1 MERIYKKIYNSKNS
15 IKKTLM
21 LNPSNNEFIDKLSK
35 ELGITYTNTINL
47 IIESFISDL
56 DIEEVEDVK
65 FIGKIV

>member
-15 IKKTLM
+15 VKKTLM